1 MPSLNTGTRSSR
13 REAAGDFDYDAGGG
27 GYAVQR
33 RTDPRVAALVHAAL
47 GPARTVLNV
56 GAAGAGQSSGGH
68 TGIWPRPDGNRTFFE
83 RTNSCSVSTAFS
95 RPKPLPFTPPN
106 GEPRNARRM

>member
-1 MPSLNTGTRSSR
+1 MRQSQSAWGFVN
-13 REAAGDFDYDAGGG
+13 EAAAERAVARLRADLDSGAWDRRYGALRRQPEFAGSL
-27 GYAVQR
+27 R
-33 RTDPRVAALVHAAL
+33 LITAA
-47 GPARTVLNV
+47 PAD
-56 GAAGAGQSSGGH
+56 QSLGGH
-68 TGIWPRPDGNRTFFE
+68 TGIWPRPDGNRMFFE